1 MTAQPRPDS
10 PTPASTPAPLEFASR
25 SIAGSTA
32 IVTGAA
38 SGMGRATA
46 ILFARAGARVVLAD
60 RSAEQLAAVR
70 EEIAATVPDASA
82 IAVTCDVSRPDDLS
96 ALVDAAV
103 AEYGG
108 IDILVNN
115 AGVSR
120 RNSVAQDDAEFEQVW
135 QEVLDINLTAHVR
148 LVRRALPHL
157 RESAHGRVV
166 NIASTEALVSQAG
179 LLSYSA
185 TKAGVIGITRSLA
198 IELAEFGITVN
209 AVCPGPIETGMT
221 SKYPAEGKA
230 KYARRR
236 VPMRR
241 YGRPEE
247 VAQMTLNLCLPASS
261 YVTGTAI
268 PVDGGMSMF
277 HV

>member
-1 MTAQPRPDS
+1 MS
-10 PTPASTPAPLEFASR
+10 IEFASR
-25 SIAGSTA
+25 SISGATA
-32 IVTGAA
+32 VITGAA

-46 ILFARAGARVVLAD
+46 LLFAAEGANVVLAD
-60 RSAEQLAAVR
+60 REGEQLAEVVR
-70 EEIAATVPDASA
+70 EAQQIAPEARALAVPTDVRRPEDLKNLVATA
-82 IAVTCDVSRPDDLS
+82 T
-96 ALVDAAV
+96 
-103 AEYGG
+103 EEFGG
-108 IDILVNN
+108 IDLLVNN
-115 AGVSR
+115 AGISR
-120 RNSVAQDDAEFEQVW
+120 RNNVSRQEEDEFEEVW

-148 LVRRALPHL
+148 LTRLALPYL
-157 RESAHGRVV
+157 KEAEAGRIV
-166 NIASTEALVSQAG
+166 NIASTEALVAQAG
-179 LLSYSA
+179 LISYSA
-185 TKAGVIGITRSLA
+185 SKSGVVGITRSTA

-209 AVCPGPIETGMT
+209 AICPGPIETGMT
-221 SKYPAEGKA
+221 HKYDPEAKA

-261 YVTGTAI
+261 YVTGAVI

>member
-1 MTAQPRPDS
+1 MPI
-10 PTPASTPAPLEFASR
+10 EFASR

-32 IVTGAA
+32 VITGAA

-46 ILFARAGARVVLAD
+46 LLFASEGARVVLAD
-60 RSAEQLAAVR
+60 RSAEQLTDVAREVEELGATGGDAAQVLAVECDVRQPADLEKLVTAAVDR
-70 EEIAATVPDASA
+70 F
-82 IAVTCDVSRPDDLS
+82 
-96 ALVDAAV
+96 
-103 AEYGG
+103 GG
-108 IDILVNN
+108 IDLLVNN

-120 RNSVAQDDAEFEQVW
+120 RNNVTEQSDEEFEDVW

-148 LVRRALPHL
+148 LVRSALPHL
-157 RESAHGRVV
+157 KASDAGRIV

-179 LLSYSA
+179 LISYSA
-185 TKAGVIGITRSLA
+185 SKSGVVGITRSMA
-198 IELAEFGITVN
+198 IELAEFGITAN
-209 AVCPGPIETGMT
+209 AICPGPIETGMT
-221 SKYPAEGKA
+221 SKYPEEAKA

-261 YVTGTAI
+261 YVTGTVI